1 VRKGPMFAR
10 IKLGLHPWK
19 RKQMDLARLSN
30 FVQARDVNPV
40 ELKPNFMGFGID
52 LIKLWS

>member
-1 VRKGPMFAR
+1 MFAR